1 MYERDQDDQAR
12 DVYMKAED
20 LAEIERI
27 AESWVREL
35 PSEAVYE
42 LAKRFHFHLALKLFI
57 EDTNGFEEL
66 KRAYGEIDGN
76 KRTSPLSVTKLLLS
90 QIDNLLGFSME
101 DADIAPPDQHP
112 AGSNLPDKEFFENL
126 SLDWREPD
134 PSISLVR

>member
-57 EDTNGFEEL
+57 GH
-66 KRAYGEIDGN
+66 KRVRRAETRLWRNRREQAN
-76 KRTSPLSVTKLLLS
+76 KPL
-90 QIDNLLGFSME
+90 E
-101 DADIAPPDQHP
+101 CDQASSFPNRQFVRVQHGGRRHCP
-112 AGSNLPDKEFFENL
+112 AGPAPGWVQFA
-126 SLDWREPD
+126 
-134 PSISLVR
+134 

>member
-12 DVYMKAED
+12 GIYMKAED

-76 KRTSPLSVTKLLLS
+76 TRTSLLSGTKLLLS

-101 DADIAPPDQHP
+101 DADIAPPDQRP